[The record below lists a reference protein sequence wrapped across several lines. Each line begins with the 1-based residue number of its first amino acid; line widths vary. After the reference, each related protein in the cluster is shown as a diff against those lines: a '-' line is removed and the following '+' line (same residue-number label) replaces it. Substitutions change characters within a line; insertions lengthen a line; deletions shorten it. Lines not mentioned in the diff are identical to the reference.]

1 MRNEMLEQA
10 HADYPAVLT
19 DAAPRRELAGL
30 EERSHYKLAA
40 GVHQAR
46 PRVRD
51 WPLERQELDSLAPG
65 LRRIY
70 RRGRRAYRSARD
82 EPSTENLHELRKR
95 VKDLWYAA
103 QIVTPASPKPMK
115 RLARRAHRLSDLIG
129 EDHDLAMLAEHAI
142 AHHDRFDDDTTVAG
156 LVGLI
161 ERRRQKLQRKA
172 MKLGQRLYRRKPRKV
187 ARVLE
192 HAPQPAGG

>member
-1 MRNEMLEQA
+1 MRQL
-10 HADYPAVLT
+10 
-19 DAAPRRELAGL
+19 
-30 EERSHYKLAA
+30 RSDTAIGETL
-40 GVHQAR
+40 GDLHQAR

-70 RRGRRAYRSARD
+70 RRGRRAYRTARD

-129 EDHDLAMLAEHAI
+129 EDHDLAILAEHAI
-142 AHHDRFDDDTTVAG
+142 AHHDRFEDDTTVAG

-172 MKLGQRLYRRKPRKV
+172 IKLGQRLYRRKPRKV